1 MKERKQSYFKK
12 VGNSLPKIIDKNI
25 KEKNFIEISLIKKW
39 REIIGDD
46 IAKFCWPIKIVFSEI
61 NNLNGI
67 IFLKT
72 MRGKSMEIEFK
83 NEEIIEKLNQYFG
96 YKAIAK
102 ISVVQDFG
110 IKSTC
115 ADYGVPPFGK
125 EDKITKKKGKK
136 VQSKVINKIKKNNI
150 KTALKKLNK
159 TLFGQ

>member
-25 KEKNFIEISLIKKW
+25 KKKNFIEISLIKKW

-46 IAKFCWPIKIVFSEI
+46 IAKFCWPIKIRFSEI

-102 ISVVQDFG
+102 ISVVQDFD
-110 IKSTC
+110 IKD
-115 ADYGVPPFGK
+115 AYK
-125 EDKITKKKGKK
+125 EDKITKKRGKK